1 MASRLPDV
9 EEQDEDECEPVES
22 KGSDNTVRSDSTFG
36 TESPEAGEGGH
47 PTPEDESTTCSQSMR
62 SEGLDS
68 EHRINCT
75 FSVSLAVPVV
85 APTNKPVM
93 GSRQDI
99 SRTASKMRD
108 TYIPKM
114 HRFYHIEY
122 FLLPD
127 DVEPRKL
134 DLVLF
139 GPVAKLFLES
149 ESKPGTPKDSERPK
163 SKKAS
168 ALHISV
174 VRPWLEHDQIWVS
187 WNHSV
192 EINVTTDFL
201 MKLRD
206 HRIKL
211 RLWDTKDKVCS
222 KAKYSKAKAAAPPS
236 DQGSLEVKNM
246 ISLQRNFLEQCQPK
260 ASYTKIKPPEVS
272 PISEK
277 SAIGIITGSPGSA
290 ASKPLDEDSFIE
302 QKTSRKSVV
311 GAPAHSLSAVSI
323 SGSIPSSLKERTL
336 QEAKAIKQKLHSK
349 PHAKASAIMKTNIG
363 KTMEHS
369 ERKETPDG
377 GHHQLPEKKKPS
389 RVLEKR
395 SASGTQKSTT
405 KETTAS
411 TSLTKKFG
419 IAFLELNLM
428 PLLSGQRCVVSQL
441 GEKSP
446 KLWDAYLSFSV
457 EGTLMSEKQKHELNP
472 LIIKINSARCLPDT
486 PVPIKVLQRSCLP
499 IYCKYKF
506 HNMEPHRT
514 QDRDHGS
521 HVFFKDTNVILAGTI
536 RRDELNEYL
545 RGPPL
550 EIEVHDRDKKW
561 QDVDVKPSLFGEEP
575 GDRRLSHLSSVTSK
589 YVAQNP
595 MKGMEEV
602 WHPYGV
608 AKIRLA
614 ELLLGEKALNF
625 CAPIHNCSVQDT
637 SATRKAK
644 AADGSLV
651 AQMPVGHY
659 VCSGAFLKVRVEIAV
674 PLTPEDEAEDTK
686 DDYCPYGCI
695 IYVFDFKNTSLIGY
709 LLQEIT
715 KINAEALELDSYPLR
730 IIHKSLNA
738 LKLNNR
744 MTYEEISQLDVL
756 TGFHILDGSIHL
768 LIVEGLKNK
777 ALKRLWNKRIDRLR
791 EFKIGRLQ
799 IFYNSHFSFHQRLY
813 VDLEAILLHIRL
825 CKPLSNIVNQ
835 PLLYIRDMVPLPCFE
850 ALIRLDSICR
860 SMRLRDV
867 VHHDLLPSAE
877 MITVLS
883 QEFGI
888 PLKRD
893 DLFIQQHP
901 EISGMF
907 DIPPKYSY
915 VRKYR
920 HFPLDNHNEEYLLRK
935 REMESQTPE
944 DFIQSNIE
952 NIHLLSK
959 MVKKEG
965 SKIIRAFPSDGK
977 SIFNYSCQTLNSA
990 EIAKRLLR
998 QEMAENPGNRFA
1010 YNHEYLSAMFDPV
1023 DEDSELKEAMH
1034 QSEMMWLSPGG
1045 FVYPGYKSS
1054 IESNRHPRKPDEA
1067 RVRELRETWQ
1077 EHVKA
1082 SDMTT
1087 ILDRDRWPWDKR
1099 HADFELYKKNPPCAH
1114 VLLDTQREE
1123 PAKEIRCNTG
1133 LKVHRCCPST
1143 ELTASGP
1150 KASCQLA
1157 RLQGLLK
1164 DAPAKLS
1171 LRMLPTPVAGMA
1183 DQIEENRICKGFV
1196 PGADPLLSLK
1206 RNDNIIPCYDRQH
1219 DTFKTLK
1226 GEDFRLI
1233 CRKPSFRYRGP
1244 PLQKLVFKEEIQISE
1259 DTQAAVT
1266 AAPELNG

>member
-1 MASRLPDV
+1 MVGDSSRARMASRLPDV
-9 EEQDEDECEPVES
+9 EEQDEDECEPAES

-36 TESPEAGEGGH
+36 TESPEAGGGGH
-47 PTPEDESTTCSQSMR
+47 PTPEDESTTSIR
-62 SEGLDS
+62 SEELDS
-68 EHRINCT
+68 EHQINCT

-85 APTNKPVM
+85 LPTNKPVM
-93 GSRQDI
+93 ASRQDI
-99 SRTASKMRD
+99 PRSASKMRD
-108 TYIPKM
+108 SYIPKM

-139 GPVAKLFLES
+139 GPVAKLFLET
-149 ESKPGTPKDSERPK
+149 ESK
-163 SKKAS
+163 
-168 ALHISV
+168 V
-174 VRPWLEHDQIWVS
+174 VRPWLEHDQLWVS

-206 HRIKL
+206 HSIKL

-222 KAKYSKAKAAAPPS
+222 KAKYSKAKATAPPS
-236 DQGSLEVKNM
+236 DQGSLEVKHM

-277 SAIGIITGSPGSA
+277 SAVGVIAGSPTSA
-290 ASKPLDEDSFIE
+290 ASKHLDADSDAFIE
-302 QKTSRKSVV
+302 RKTSRKSV
-311 GAPAHSLSAVSI
+311 GAATRSLSAFSI

-336 QEAKAIKQKLHSK
+336 QEAKSIKQKLHSK
-349 PHAKASAIMKTNIG
+349 PHSKLTASAIMKTG
-363 KTMEHS
+363 KMMDHS
-369 ERKETPDG
+369 ERKETPDE

-389 RVLEKR
+389 RVLDKR
-395 SASGTQKSTT
+395 SASGTQKSS
-405 KETTAS
+405 KESATSTA
-411 TSLTKKFG
+411 LTKKFG

-486 PVPIKVLQRSCLP
+486 PVPIKVLQNSCLP

-514 QDRDHGS
+514 PDRDHGS
-521 HVFFKDTNVILAGTI
+521 HVFFKDTNVVLAGTI
-536 RRDELNEYL
+536 RRDELTEYL

-561 QDVDVKPSLFGEEP
+561 QDVDIKPSLFGEEP
-575 GDRRLSHLSSVTSK
+575 GDCRLSHLSSVTSK

-595 MKGMEEV
+595 LKGMEEM

-608 AKIRLA
+608 ARIRLA

-625 CAPIHNCSVQDT
+625 CAPIHNCPIRDT
-637 SATRKAK
+637 RSIRKAK
-644 AADGSLV
+644 DTDGSPV
-651 AQMPVGHY
+651 AQMPAGHY

-674 PLTPEDEAEDTK
+674 PLSPEDEAEDTK

-695 IYVFDFKNTSLIGY
+695 IYVFDYKNTSLISY

-744 MTYEEISQLDVL
+744 MTYEEICQLDVL

-768 LIVEGLKNK
+768 LVVEGLKNK
-777 ALKRLWNKRIDRLR
+777 ALKRLWNKRIDRLH
-791 EFKIGRLQ
+791 ESKIGRLK

-893 DLFIQQHP
+893 DLLIQQHP
-901 EISGMF
+901 EISDMF
-907 DIPPKYSY
+907 DMPPKYSY

-920 HFPLDNHNEEYLLRK
+920 RFPLDNHNEEYILRK
-935 REMESQTPE
+935 REMESQAAE

-952 NIHLLSK
+952 NIHLVSK

-977 SIFNYSCQTLNSA
+977 SIFNYSCQAFNSA
-990 EIAKRLLR
+990 EIAKKLLR
-998 QEMAENPGNRFA
+998 QEMEEYPGNRFA
-1010 YNHEYLSAMFDPV
+1010 YNHEYLSAIFDPV
-1023 DEDSELKEAMH
+1023 DEDSVLKESMH

-1067 RVRELRETWQ
+1067 RVMELRETWQ
-1077 EHVKA
+1077 ERLKA
-1082 SDMTT
+1082 SDMT
-1087 ILDRDRWPWDKR
+1087 IPGRERWPWDKR
-1099 HADFELYKKNPPCAH
+1099 HADFELYKKNPPRAH

-1123 PAKEIRCNTG
+1123 PPKEIRCNTA

-1157 RLQGLLK
+1157 RIQGLLK

-1183 DQIEENRICKGFV
+1183 DQVEEVRNCKGFV
-1196 PGADPLLSLK
+1196 PGAEPLLSLK

-1233 CRKPSFRYRGP
+1233 CRKHSFRYRGP
-1244 PLQKLVFKEEIQISE
+1244 PLQKLVFKEEIQIAE

-1266 AAPELNG
+1266 AAPELSG

>member
-1 MASRLPDV
+1 MAGDTSRARMASRLPDL
-9 EEQDEDECEPVES
+9 EEQDEDECEPAES

-36 TESPEAGEGGH
+36 TESPEAGDGGH
-47 PTPEDESTTCSQSMR
+47 PTPEDGSATCSQSVR
-62 SEGLDS
+62 SEELDS
-68 EHRINCT
+68 EHQINCT

-85 APTNKPVM
+85 TSTNKPAM
-93 GSRQDI
+93 ASRQSI

-108 TYIPKM
+108 SYIPKM

-139 GPVAKLFLES
+139 GPVAKLFLET
-149 ESKPGTPKDSERPK
+149 ESK
-163 SKKAS
+163 
-168 ALHISV
+168 V
-174 VRPWLEHDQIWVS
+174 VRPWLENDQIWVS

-206 HRIKL
+206 HSIKL
-211 RLWDTKDKVCS
+211 RIWDSKEKVCS
-222 KAKYSKAKAAAPPS
+222 KAKYSKPKATALPS
-236 DQGSLEVKNM
+236 DQGSLEVKQM
-246 ISLQRNFLEQCQPK
+246 ILLQRNFLEKRQPK
-260 ASYTKIKPPEVS
+260 ASYTKITPPEVS
-272 PISEK
+272 PVSVK
-277 SAIGIITGSPGSA
+277 SAVGIIEGSPSSA
-290 ASKPLDEDSFIE
+290 ASKHLDEDAVTE
-302 QKTSRKSVV
+302 QKTSRKS
-311 GAPAHSLSAVSI
+311 LSAFSI
-323 SGSIPSSLKERTL
+323 SGSIPSSLRERTK
-336 QEAKAIKQKLHSK
+336 QEAKALKQKLHSK
-349 PHAKASAIMKTNIG
+349 ARTKATGSAILKTNIE
-363 KTMEHS
+363 KMMEHS

-377 GHHQLPEKKKPS
+377 GHQQSPEKKKPS
-389 RVLEKR
+389 RVLDKR
-395 SASGTQKSTT
+395 SASSTQKSTT
-405 KETTAS
+405 KESAAATA
-411 TSLTKKFG
+411 LAKKFG

-428 PLLSGQRCVVSQL
+428 PLLSGQRQMVSQL
-441 GEKSP
+441 GEKCP
-446 KLWDAYLSFSV
+446 KLCDAYLSFSV

-514 QDRDHGS
+514 QNRDHGS
-521 HVFFKDTNVILAGTI
+521 HVFFKDTNVVLAGTI
-536 RRDELNEYL
+536 RRDELEEYL

-550 EIEVHDRDKKW
+550 EIEVHDRDKIW
-561 QDVDVKPSLFGEEP
+561 QDVDIKPSLFGEEP
-575 GDRRLSHLSSVTSK
+575 GDPRLSHLSSVTSR

-595 MKGMEEV
+595 MKGMGEM

-625 CAPIHNCSVQDT
+625 SAPIHNCSARDIG
-637 SATRKAK
+637 ATQKAK
-644 AADGSLV
+644 TADGSPV
-651 AQMPVGHY
+651 SQIPVGHY
-659 VCSGAFLKVRVEIAV
+659 VSSGAFLKVRVEIAV
-674 PLTPEDEAEDTK
+674 PLSPQDEAEDTQ

-695 IYVFDFKNTSLIGY
+695 IYVFDYKNSSLISY

-730 IIHKSLNA
+730 ILHKSLNA

-777 ALKRLWNKRIDRLR
+777 ALKRLWNKRIDRLH
-791 EFKIGRLQ
+791 ESKIGRLQ

-835 PLLYIRDMVPLPCFE
+835 PLLYIKDMVPLQCFE

-860 SMRLRDV
+860 SMKLRDV

-893 DLFIQQHP
+893 DLVIQQYP
-901 EISGMF
+901 EISGIF
-907 DIPPKYSY
+907 DMPPKDSY

-920 HFPLDNHNEEYLLRK
+920 RFPLDNHNEEYILRK
-935 REMESQTPE
+935 REMESQTQE

-959 MVKKEG
+959 MVKREG
-965 SKIIRAFPSDGK
+965 RKIIRAFPSDGK
-977 SIFNYSCQTLNSA
+977 SIFNYSCQTFNSA
-990 EIAKRLLR
+990 EIAKKLLR
-998 QEMAENPGNRFA
+998 QEMAEYPGNRFT
-1010 YNHEYLSAMFDPV
+1010 YNHEYLSAIFDPV
-1023 DEDSELKEAMH
+1023 DEDSVLKESMH

-1054 IESNRHPRKPDEA
+1054 LESNRHPRRPDEA
-1067 RVRELRETWQ
+1067 RVMELRETWQ
-1077 EHVKA
+1077 EHLKA
-1082 SDMTT
+1082 SDMT
-1087 ILDRDRWPWDKR
+1087 IPDRDRWPWDKR
-1099 HADFELYKKNPPCAH
+1099 HADFELYKKKPPCAH
-1114 VLLDTQREE
+1114 VLLDTRREE
-1123 PAKEIRCNTG
+1123 PPKEIQCNTAM
-1133 LKVHRCCPST
+1133 KVHRCSPST

-1183 DQIEENRICKGFV
+1183 DQVDVERISKAFV
-1196 PGADPLLSLK
+1196 PGDDPLLSLK
-1206 RNDNIIPCYDRQH
+1206 RNDNIVPCYDRKH

-1226 GEDFRLI
+1226 GDDFRLI
-1233 CRKPSFRYRGP
+1233 CRKRSFRYRGP
-1244 PLQKLVFKEEIQISE
+1244 PLQKLVFKEGIQIAE